1 LTTVARFTFNGWMAR
16 VKRQLD
22 LHKLEV
28 FHWVAEYKSFSA
40 AARHL
45 SLQQP
50 TISAHVRELEEQLGV
65 KLLNRF
71 GGKVVPTSC
80 GELLLVSARKVLKL
94 KQEAIASLDR
104 FQGRVAG
111 DLVVGGSNIPGEYIL
126 PPKLAAFVSR
136 YPEAKPLLRIG
147 DSASIVQAV
156 LDGGVEIG
164 FVGFKRNDHRLSF
177 EKVWK
182 DEMVLVVGRNHP
194 WARAKRI
201 EVNEL
206 ATQGFISR
214 EGGSGTL
221 RSFTTLL
228 ARKGRKPDQTLNV
241 IMELGSTE
249 AIKEALLAGSG
260 FSILSRHSI
269 QRELRERALH
279 VVPIPGL
286 GRLGRDFFQVVHR
299 QRALSPVS
307 HAFIQFLKHA

>member
-1 LTTVARFTFNGWMAR
+1 MAR

-45 SLQQP
+45 SLRQP
-50 TISAHVRELEEQLGV
+50 TVSAHVRELEEQLGI
-65 KLLNRF
+65 KLFNRF
-71 GGKVVPTSC
+71 GGKVAPTSC
-80 GELLLVSARKVLKL
+80 GELLLGSARQVLKL
-94 KQEAIASLDR
+94 KQDALTSLDR
-104 FQGRVAG
+104 FQGKVAG

-126 PPKLAAFVSR
+126 PPKLAAFISI
-136 YPEAKPLLRIG
+136 YPDAKPLLRIG
-147 DSASIVQAV
+147 DSAGIVQAV
-156 LDGGVEIG
+156 LDGAVEIG
-164 FVGFKRNDHRLSF
+164 FVGFKKNDHRLAF

-194 WARAKRI
+194 WARAKSI
-201 EVNEL
+201 EVKQL

-228 ARKGRKPDQTLNV
+228 ARKGRKPEQTLNV
-241 IMELGSTE
+241 LMELGSTE

-269 QRELRERALH
+269 QRELHDRALCA
-279 VVPIPGL
+279 VPIRGL
-286 GRLGRDFFQVVHR
+286 GRLERDFYRVVHR

-307 HAFIQFLKHA
+307 HAFIDFLKRG

>member
-1 LTTVARFTFNGWMAR
+1 MAR

-45 SLQQP
+45 SLRQP
-50 TISAHVRELEEQLGV
+50 TVSAHVRELEEQLGI
-65 KLLNRF
+65 KLFNRF
-71 GGKVVPTSC
+71 GGKVAPTSC
-80 GELLLVSARKVLKL
+80 GELLLDSARKVLKL

-136 YPEAKPLLRIG
+136 YPDAKPLLRIG

-164 FVGFKRNDHRLSF
+164 FVGFKGNDHRLSF

-194 WARAKRI
+194 WARAKSI
-201 EVNEL
+201 EVKDL
-206 ATQGFISR
+206 ATEGFISR

-228 ARKGRKPDQTLNV
+228 ARKGRKAEQTLSV

-249 AIKEALLAGSG
+249 AIKEALLTGSG

-269 QRELRERALH
+269 QRELRDRALC
-279 VVPIPGL
+279 VVPIRGL
-286 GRLGRDFFQVVHR
+286 GRLGRDFYQVVHR